1 MITDY
6 HGSRLLNLDF
16 NGASFTPV
24 TTWYVGFKGNG
35 VELSGNGYAR
45 IPLAANTTNFPT
57 TATKSITNGVE
68 FDTPSASG
76 GDWGQADEVGLWDAS
91 SGGNMRYN
99 DWLDAPFTLLSGR
112 KRTFEAGALTIRMI

>member
-24 TTWYVGFKGNG
+24 TTWYVGFRGNG

-45 IPLAANTTNFPT
+45 IALTANTTNFPT

-68 FDTPSASG
+68 FETAIATG
-76 GDWGQADEVGLWDAS
+76 GDWGQADEVGLWDAPT
-91 SGGNMRYN
+91 GGNLRYN
-99 DWLDAPFTLLSGR
+99 DPLDAPFTLLNGR
-112 KRTFEAGALTIRMI
+112 KRTFVVGSLTIRLI